1 MFARNS
7 MLVNTGTR
15 WKTSLTYSLFQN
27 MTHWKMSLDSTLSQE
42 LLSRINSQTEA
53 ASQLLFQDIRNKLR
67 SLASSV
73 DSNVFLSLV
82 LQIYDSFS
90 DSAAAQSPE
99 RCGICGDPVPAKSQS
114 FGICTRGHLFR
125 ISFCYCDSQ

>member
-1 MFARNS
+1 
-7 MLVNTGTR
+7 
-15 WKTSLTYSLFQN
+15 
-27 MTHWKMSLDSTLSQE
+27 MSLDSTLSQE

-53 ASQLLFQDIRNKLR
+53 ASQPLFQDIRNKLR

-90 DSAAAQSPE
+90 NSAAAQSPE

-125 ISFCYCDSQ
+125 ISLVIVTHIRAMFYHIADIVYNMYIYV